1 MSKERV
7 FITEPDL
14 LTLANILEAE
24 SRWPSAD
31 RRDVRALRS
40 KLAEAEIVPDH
51 RVPAD
56 VITLLSRVHVKDVQ
70 TGSETTCLLVVPPH
84 ASTAEAR
91 ISVLSSLGAVL
102 LGSRQG
108 DVVDH
113 RVQGERRSSRI
124 ERVLYQPEAQRG
136 RALHDGEHG
145 QASVPQAPE
154 AGGPSPWT
162 RAA

>member
-1 MSKERV
+1 MSKQRV
-7 FITEPDL
+7 LITEPDL

-40 KLAEAEIVPDH
+40 KLAEAEIVPVH

-56 VITLLSRVHVKDVQ
+56 VITLLSRVHVKDLP
-70 TGSETTCLLVVPPH
+70 TDSDATCLLVVPLQ
-84 ASTAEAR
+84 ASTAAAR
-91 ISVLSSLGAVL
+91 ISVLSSLGAAL
-102 LGSRQG
+102 LGRRQG

-113 RVQGERRSSRI
+113 RVQGERRRSRI

-136 RALHDGEHG
+136 RAHHDGEHG
-145 QASVPQAPE
+145 QASVRQAPE

>member
-1 MSKERV
+1 MSNERLLL
-7 FITEPDL
+7 TEPDL
-14 LTLANILEAE
+14 LTLANILEVE

-40 KLAEAEIVPDH
+40 KLAEAEIVPEH
-51 RVPAD
+51 RVPGD
-56 VITLLSRVHVKDVQ
+56 VITLLSRVLVKDIQ
-70 TGSETTCLLVVPPH
+70 TGSDATCLLVVPPH
-84 ASTAEAR
+84 ASTAAAT
-91 ISVLSSLGAVL
+91 ISVLSSLGAAL

-113 RVQGERRSSRI
+113 RVQGERRRSRI

-136 RALHDGEHG
+136 RALHDGDHG
-145 QASVPQAPE
+145 QGTFPQAPE
-154 AGGPSPWT
+154 AGGPSPLT

>member
-1 MSKERV
+1 MSKERL

-40 KLAEAEIVPDH
+40 KLAEAEIVPVH
-51 RVPAD
+51 RLPAD
-56 VITLLSRVHVKDVQ
+56 VITLLSRAQVKDLR
-70 TGSETTCLLVVPPH
+70 TGSDATCLLVVPSQ
-84 ASTAEAR
+84 ASTAAAR
-91 ISVLSSLGAVL
+91 ISVLSSLGAAL
-102 LGSRQG
+102 LGNRQG

-113 RVQGERRSSRI
+113 RVQGERRRSRI

-136 RALHDGEHG
+136 RALHDGGHG
-145 QASVPQAPE
+145 QASIPQATE
-154 AGGPSPWT
+154 AGGPSPLT